1 MNNSLLLY
9 LDRSNSIQVVDSES
23 LPHTDGLSPIMLI
36 AAAVMRA
43 GYDGVV
49 IDQYRMANGRYFQA
63 LNANNATPEGRI
75 LAALCKI
82 DPSQLPSP
90 EDVLDDIRRAYQNGG
105 GGA

>member
-1 MNNSLLLY
+1 MKSSILFY
-9 LDRSNSIQVVDSES
+9 RDRGDTLNVVDSDALS
-23 LPHTDGLSPIMLI
+23 HTDDISPIMLI

-43 GYDGVV
+43 GYDGVI

-63 LNANNATPEGRI
+63 LNANSATPEGRI

-90 EDVLDDIRRAYQNGG
+90 QDVLDDIRRAYQNGG